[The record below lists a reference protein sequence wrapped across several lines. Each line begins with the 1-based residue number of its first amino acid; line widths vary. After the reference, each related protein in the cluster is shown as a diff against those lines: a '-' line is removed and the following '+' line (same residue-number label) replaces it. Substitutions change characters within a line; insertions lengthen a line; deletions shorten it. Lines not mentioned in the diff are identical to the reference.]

1 MLRKDFIEV
10 IVPMRE
16 RLLARA
22 AAMTGNAGC
31 AEDLVQETMLRL
43 WDIHGRLDVRGDNE
57 ALAFTILRNKFIDSR
72 RREKVRMRHATAPP
86 EEVAAEETVAGLD
99 DVELIRRIVDALP
112 PLQRQTF
119 RMKEIEGYEAS
130 EILEITSCTA
140 EALRQNLSRARR
152 TIREEYMRLTE
163 GRRKR

>member
-86 EEVAAEETVAGLD
+86 EDVA
-99 DVELIRRIVDALP
+99 LIRRIVDALP

>member
-1 MLRKDFIEV
+1 
-10 IVPMRE
+10 MRE

-43 WDIHGRLDVRGDNE
+43 WDIHSRLDVRGDNE

-86 EEVAAEETVAGLD
+86 EDVAAEETVAGLD